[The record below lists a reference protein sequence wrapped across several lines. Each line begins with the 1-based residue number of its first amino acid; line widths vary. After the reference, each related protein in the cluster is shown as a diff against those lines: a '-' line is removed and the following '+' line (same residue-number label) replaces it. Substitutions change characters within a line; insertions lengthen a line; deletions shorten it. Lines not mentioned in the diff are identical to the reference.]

1 MKVVLLSVGKT
12 DHPLLSQII
21 EDYRKKVNHYI
32 PFEMRMVPDP
42 KNRRSLSEKEQKAEE
57 AQLLLKVLHPSD
69 HVVLLDE
76 KGKQYRSTEFARY
89 LEKKSH
95 SVSRQLVFL
104 VGGPYGFA
112 PEIYERATEMIS
124 LSKMTFTHQMVRLVF
139 TEQLYR
145 AMTIIHHE
153 PYHHA

>member
-42 KNRRSLSEKEQKAEE
+42 KNRRNLSEKEQKAEE
-57 AQLLLKVLHPSD
+57 AQLLLKVLQPSD

-76 KGKQYRSTEFARY
+76 KGKQYRSTEFAGY

>member
-95 SVSRQLVFL
+95 LVSRQLVFL

-145 AMTIIHHE
+145 AMTIIHNE
-153 PYHHA
+153 PYHHE

>member
-57 AQLLLKVLHPSD
+57 AQLLLKVLQPSD

>member
-42 KNRRSLSEKEQKAEE
+42 KNRRNLSEKEQKAEE
-57 AQLLLKVLHPSD
+57 AQLLLKVLQPSD

-76 KGKQYRSTEFARY
+76 KGKEYRSTEFASY
-89 LEKKSH
+89 LDKKSH

>member
-32 PFEMRMVPDP
+32 PFEMKMVPDP
-42 KNRRSLSEKEQKAEE
+42 KNRRNLSEKEQKAEE
-57 AQLLLKVLHPSD
+57 AQLLLKVLQPSD

-76 KGKQYRSTEFARY
+76 KGKEYRSTEFARY

-95 SVSRQLVFL
+95 TGSRQLVFL

-112 PEIYERATEMIS
+112 PEIYARATDMIS
-124 LSKMTFTHQMVRLVF
+124 LSRMTFTHQMIRLIF

-153 PYHHA
+153 PYHHE

>member
-42 KNRRSLSEKEQKAEE
+42 KNRRNLSEKEQKAEE
-57 AQLLLKVLHPSD
+57 AELLLKVLQPSD

-124 LSKMTFTHQMVRLVF
+124 LSKMTFTHQMVRLAF

-145 AMTIIHHE
+145 AMTIIHNE
-153 PYHHA
+153 PYHHE